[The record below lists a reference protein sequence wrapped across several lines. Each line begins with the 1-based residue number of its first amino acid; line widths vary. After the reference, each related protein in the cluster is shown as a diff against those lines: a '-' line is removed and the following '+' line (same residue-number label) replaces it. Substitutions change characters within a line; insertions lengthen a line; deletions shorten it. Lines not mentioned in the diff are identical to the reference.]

1 MQNKATQNKEL
12 CTLRTSNFSW
22 RAPSGVQKPRSIN
35 ELLRVGGK
43 RLTALKLR
51 AHERTAVLEL
61 VCAALPP
68 RLAETVV
75 SAGLE
80 HGRLTIGVVSAP
92 WASRLR
98 YVTDALRLQVGA
110 AMGVP
115 VQSVRIKVAPPRI

>member
-1 MQNKATQNKEL
+1 MQNKVTQNKEL
-12 CTLRTSNFSW
+12 CTPRTLNFSR
-22 RAPSGVQKPRSIN
+22 RATSGVQKPRSIN

-43 RLTALKLR
+43 RLGALKLR
-51 AHERTAVLEL
+51 AHERTVVLEH
-61 VCAALPP
+61 VRAALPA

-80 HGRLTIGVVSAP
+80 HARLTIGVVSAP

-110 AMGVP
+110 SMGVP